1 MIQADALAG
10 QAITDST
17 TEILE
22 LAGSRDPIL
31 TAKVLSGLGDYTED
45 EQEQIDRGIAAYID
59 KYDLSQKQESW
70 ILFREQP
77 DSIEGLEWLPETSL
91 TQAEWD
97 QAKSIAAF
105 LVDD

>member
-1 MIQADALAG
+1 MPFTALSAEQFVEFAAIQEYRFSGFWETFFTDFGGSVERLIQADALAG

-45 EQEQIDRGIAAYID
+45 EQEQIDRGIAAYIAE
-59 KYDLSQKQESW
+59 YDMEK
-70 ILFREQP
+70 P
-77 DSIEGLEWLPETSL
+77 
-91 TQAEWD
+91 
-97 QAKSIAAF
+97 
-105 LVDD
+105 